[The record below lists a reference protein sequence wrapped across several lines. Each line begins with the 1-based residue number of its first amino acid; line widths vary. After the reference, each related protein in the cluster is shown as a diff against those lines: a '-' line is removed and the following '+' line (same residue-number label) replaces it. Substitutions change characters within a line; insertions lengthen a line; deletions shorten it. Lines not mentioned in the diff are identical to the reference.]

1 MTTFERTAVQDALAE
16 RFLRYSKISSQS
28 DASAAVVPTSE
39 GQWELAQLLRK
50 ELEAAGAQDVHL
62 SETCVLTAKV
72 PATAGAENVPA
83 IGFCTHL
90 DTVDVNLSPEVKAR
104 LVEYGGGDI
113 CLNEEEDIWLREA
126 EHPEVSR
133 FVGDRLLVTDGTS
146 VLGADDKA
154 GVTAV
159 MEAATHL
166 LATPGIEHGDI
177 YLSFVPDEEIGLR
190 GVRTMDLARFPVEYA
205 FTLDSCEL
213 GEVVEIT
220 FNAAQA
226 TVNIRGVTAHPM
238 NSKGIMVNPIL
249 LAHDVI
255 AQFNRQE
262 TPEHTED
269 REGYV
274 WVNGIDGNQA
284 TARIDISVR
293 DHDLKGY
300 EAKKRLIR
308 DAVAKVQE
316 ANPRATLTV
325 DIEDVYGNIADAKT
339 DTNGGATDDI
349 LAAMEELGIEPI
361 NLAMRGGTDGSW
373 LSRQGI
379 FTPNFFTGA
388 HNFHSNCEFLPLSS
402 FEKSYEMVFKVIG
415 RAVSRA
421 K

>member
-28 DASAAVVPTSE
+28 DASATVVPTSE
-39 GQWELAQLLRK
+39 GQWELAQLLQE

-133 FVGDRLLVTDGTS
+133 YVGDRLLVTDGTS

-213 GEVVEIT
+213 GEVVETT

-226 TVNIRGVTAHPM
+226 TVSIRGVTAHPM

-255 AQFNRQE
+255 AKFNRQE
-262 TPEHTED
+262 TPEHTEG

-339 DTNGGATDDI
+339 DTNGGATEDI
-349 LAAMEELGIEPI
+349 LAAMGELGIDPI

-415 RAVSRA
+415 RAVSRT